1 MASRAFGLLP
11 SADLEAL
18 RGWEKLEP
26 QEQTALRAEYRAIA
40 DALHSEGK
48 SRLAIGQH
56 LLKAQEILAPKRLFV
71 RFLKRSFHM
80 SRSTAFNYINLYK
93 AAIEYAPKKVID
105 IAMSKNYRAVNKPN
119 IFKAYPPPK
128 TESVS
133 RIIQYLDGLENKK
146 QKVVTVHHTPE
157 TLMKRALHAVE
168 VNLSR
173 VPKQERRNWM
183 RSLIGMEMSKFG
195 VGADIDPVPVPESF
209 EVKRGRPS
217 LLKKTA

>member
-1 MASRAFGLLP
+1 MASRAVHGLLP

-26 QEQTALRAEYRAIA
+26 QEQSAVRAEYRAIT
-40 DALHSEGK
+40 DALYAEGK

-80 SRSTAFNYINLYK
+80 SRSTAFNYINLYR
-93 AAIEYAPKKVID
+93 AAMEDAPKKVID

-119 IFKAYPPPK
+119 IFKTYPPPK
-128 TESVS
+128 TTSTAK
-133 RIIQYLDGLENKK
+133 IIQYLDRLETRKL
-146 QKVVTVHHTPE
+146 KVVSVHHTPE
-157 TLMKRALHAVE
+157 ILMKRALHTIE
-168 VNLSR
+168 VNWNK

-183 RSLIGMEMSKFG
+183 RSLIGMEMTKFG
-195 VGADIDPVPVPESF
+195 VGADIEPIPVPETF

-217 LLKKTA
+217 TKKAA